1 MLTTEINLKN
11 SQLSVLKKVFYLL
24 HSELKGVLNGIDFAH
39 VCSCFLCSN
48 DVILKSHDS
57 IQQKNFKFF
66 FENCQLKQ
74 NPDEV
79 IFNYSKISLSDTEKS
94 LLVRGLRFSL
104 PPKKLNYADYLTN
117 LELFYRSIQNL
128 DVLLN
133 GGLDLVKTKIKDA
146 VLSSFCFY
154 NANVPQNLIDEELE
168 ALHKLSKNKNVVVQ
182 KADKGNSMVLVDRD
196 IYVKH

>member
-1 MLTTEINLKN
+1 MNVPIADNIG
-11 SQLSVLKKVFYLL
+11 
-24 HSELKGVLNGIDFAH
+24 LKGLQASTIALWTLIH
-39 VCSCFLCSN
+39 FLWL
-48 DVILKSHDS
+48 IWK
-57 IQQKNFKFF
+57 FK
-66 FENCQLKQ
+66 
-74 NPDEV
+74 V
-79 IFNYSKISLSDTEKS
+79 TEKS

-154 NANVPQNLIDEELE
+154 DANVPQKLIDEELE

>member
-1 MLTTEINLKN
+1 MDVPIADNIG
-11 SQLSVLKKVFYLL
+11 
-24 HSELKGVLNGIDFAH
+24 LKGGQASTIALWTLIH
-39 VCSCFLCSN
+39 FLWL
-48 DVILKSHDS
+48 IWK
-57 IQQKNFKFF
+57 FK
-66 FENCQLKQ
+66 
-74 NPDEV
+74 V
-79 IFNYSKISLSDTEKS
+79 TEKS

-154 NANVPQNLIDEELE
+154 DANVPQKLIDEELE